1 MGDSLQ
7 NIKEEKLISIEDL
20 KWIGGA
26 IAKGWY
32 LFILMPI
39 IVGAIGFFYSYRIT
53 PEYSAKIQILL
64 KSNDVYDYQS
74 SIQKSVGYAQSYT
87 DIRTQQRILSSYD
100 LIERTL
106 AKLDFDVSYY
116 IVGRVNTKEFFE
128 NMPFLVDIEVINDEI
143 YEIPI
148 EIKIIDEET
157 FALEFML
164 KKSKVIRQH
173 KFNETAITN
182 DYIIKV
188 ESSDQINKA
197 SIDNLTLINYRI
209 KVHAASYWVSRIMS
223 GMKIN
228 NLEYTSILDIALT
241 DEVPQRAKMF
251 LDTLAMEY
259 IDYTLKS
266 EFTVNQ
272 NTLEYINKQLN
283 EVVDVL
289 DSIELEVDSVREDKG
304 ILDLTKESSA
314 YFSEMV
320 TAESTLKG
328 LQLDVQSMDNL
339 KNYIINTKEDN
350 LLPPSFYVLKNDVYL
365 AKALSEFYEG
375 QLTKINLKYDVKE
388 GHMGLDKLNEKMN
401 LQRKDILIYI
411 ENTSIAIQ
419 EKIKEVK
426 IQLDYYEGLVKKI
439 PKSQSDMLSITRRMQ
454 VNEKLYMYLLE
465 KRANTYIAKS
475 GIVPQTKVIEKARVS
490 GLVSKNKDSVLMMFV
505 MIGFVLAGGVAL
517 LKYLLYHTFE
527 NSKEL
532 AANTTI
538 PLLGS
543 LPFVKENEIQLGVLQ
558 SSKSNI
564 IEALRGVRTSLSY
577 MNAELESRVL
587 LVTSIHPGEGKTFT
601 SKNLASIYARSGKKV
616 VLIDFDLHKAQSA

>member
-1 MGDSLQ
+1 
-7 NIKEEKLISIEDL
+7 
-20 KWIGGA
+20 
-26 IAKGWY
+26 
-32 LFILMPI
+32 
-39 IVGAIGFFYSYRIT
+39 
-53 PEYSAKIQILL
+53 
-64 KSNDVYDYQS
+64 
-74 SIQKSVGYAQSYT
+74 
-87 DIRTQQRILSSYD
+87 
-100 LIERTL
+100 
-106 AKLDFDVSYY
+106 
-116 IVGRVNTKEFFE
+116 
-128 NMPFLVDIEVINDEI
+128 
-143 YEIPI
+143 
-148 EIKIIDEET
+148 
-157 FALEFML
+157 
-164 KKSKVIRQH
+164 
-173 KFNETAITN
+173 
-182 DYIIKV
+182 
-188 ESSDQINKA
+188 
-197 SIDNLTLINYRI
+197 
-209 KVHAASYWVSRIMS
+209 
-223 GMKIN
+223 MKCHR
-228 NLEYTSILDIALT
+228 
-241 DEVPQRAKMF
+241 RAKMF

-259 IDYTLKS
+259 IDYTLTS
-266 EFTVNQ
+266 EFTVNH

-304 ILDLTKESSA
+304 ILDLSKESSA

-388 GHMGLDKLNEKMN
+388 GHMGLAKLNEKMN

-411 ENTSIAIQ
+411 ENTRIAIQ
-419 EKIKEVK
+419 EKIAEVK

-475 GIVPQTKVIEKARVS
+475 GIVPQTKVIEKARID

-505 MIGFVLAGGVAL
+505 IIGFVLAGVFAL

-532 AANTTI
+532 AANTTY
-538 PLLGS
+538 
-543 LPFVKENEIQLGVLQ
+543 
-558 SSKSNI
+558 SS
-564 IEALRGVRTSLSY
+564 
-577 MNAELESRVL
+577 M
-587 LVTSIHPGEGKTFT
+587 
-601 SKNLASIYARSGKKV
+601 
-616 VLIDFDLHKAQSA
+616 